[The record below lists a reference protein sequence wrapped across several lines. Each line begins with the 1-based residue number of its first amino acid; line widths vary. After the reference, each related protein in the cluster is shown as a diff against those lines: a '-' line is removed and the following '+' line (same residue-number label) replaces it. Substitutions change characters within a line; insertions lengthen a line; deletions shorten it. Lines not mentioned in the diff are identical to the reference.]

1 MRKIIDIS
9 MPLNPEIV
17 QWPGSTEFSVKW
29 TNRIRYGDPVNNS
42 SINLD
47 THCGTH
53 IDAPLHHIDDGES
66 IDKIPLE
73 MLIGPVYVIDV
84 RGEPLITRKIAE
96 QLDIPG
102 GTKRILFKTDN
113 SRNQNRRTFDE
124 NYVAISPDA
133 AEWMV
138 KSRIELVGIDYL
150 SIQRYNSS
158 DQTHNILLKADVG
171 ILEGI
176 DLRNVEEGWY
186 TLVCLPLRLIGLE
199 GAPARA
205 ILISEPEDLENE

>member
-1 MRKIIDIS
+1 MKKIIDIS
-9 MPLNPEIV
+9 MPLDPDMV
-17 QWPGSTEFSVKW
+17 QWPRSTKFLVKW
-29 TNRIRYGDPVNNS
+29 TNQIRYGDPVNNS
-42 SINLD
+42 SIIMD

-53 IDAPLHHIDDGES
+53 IDAPLHHIDDSVS

-73 MLIGPVYVIDV
+73 MLIGSAYVIDV
-84 RGEPLITRKIAE
+84 QGAPLITRKIVE
-96 QLDIPG
+96 QLDIPSDE
-102 GTKRILFKTDN
+102 KRILFKTDN
-113 SRNQNRRTFDE
+113 SQNHNRKTFDE

-133 AEWMV
+133 AKWIV
-138 KSRIELVGIDYL
+138 NLGIRLVGIDYL

-158 DQTHNILLKADVG
+158 DQTHKILLEADVV

-176 DLRNVEEGWY
+176 DLHNVEEGGY

-205 ILISEPEDLENE
+205 ILISESED

>member
-9 MPLNPEIV
+9 MPLNRGMV
-17 QWPGSTEFSVKW
+17 NWPGSIEFSVKW
-29 TNRIRYGDPVNNS
+29 TNQIQYEDPVNNS
-42 SINLD
+42 SIIMD

-53 IDAPLHHIDDGES
+53 LDAPLHHIDGSKS
-66 IDKIPLE
+66 IDNIPLE
-73 MLIGPVYVIDV
+73 ILIGPVYVIDV
-84 RGEPLITRKIAE
+84 QGSPLITRKIVE
-96 QLDIPG
+96 QLDIPSDA
-102 GTKRILFKTDN
+102 KRILFKTDN
-113 SRNQNRRTFDE
+113 SRSQNRRTFDE
-124 NYVAISPDA
+124 NYVAISADA
-133 AEWMV
+133 AEWIV
-138 KSRIELVGIDYL
+138 NCGISLVGIDYL

-158 DQTHNILLKADVG
+158 DQTHKILLEADVV

-186 TLVCLPLRLIGLE
+186 SLVCLPLRLIGLE

>member
-1 MRKIIDIS
+1 MAIDSDMI
-9 MPLNPEIV
+9 
-17 QWPGSTEFSVKW
+17 QWPGSTEFLIKW
-29 TNRIRYGDPVNNS
+29 TDQIRYGDSVNNS
-42 SINLD
+42 SIIMD

-73 MLIGPVYVIDV
+73 MLIGPAYVINAQ
-84 RGEPLITRKIAE
+84 GIPLITKKIAE

-113 SRNQNRRTFDE
+113 SRNQNRRTFNE

-138 KSRIELVGIDYL
+138 KSGIELVGIDYL
-150 SIQRYNSS
+150 SIQKYNSS
-158 DQTHNILLKADVG
+158 DDTHKILLIANVV
-171 ILEGI
+171 IVEGI
-176 DLRNVEEGWY
+176 DLHNVEEGWY
-186 TLVCLPLRLIGLE
+186 TLVCLPLRMKGLE
-199 GAPARA
+199 GAPARV
-205 ILISEPEDLENE
+205 ILISESEEKENE